1 MGGYVSA
8 ICPAQSTEEF
18 IERAFEALRGRQ
30 LSPDDEFDEIEDIS
44 LRYRDGLL
52 SDEWM
57 ELCKL
62 AVETGNVAFNCFD
75 LYAAAEEN

>member
-1 MGGYVSA
+1 MGGYASA
-8 ICPAQSTEEF
+8 ICPAKSREEF
-18 IERAFEALRGRQ
+18 FEKAFEALRDRQ
-30 LSPDDEFDEIEDIS
+30 LSPDDQFDEIEDIS

-57 ELCKL
+57 EFCKL

-75 LYAAAEEN
+75 LYAANEEN